1 MGLPFTLYLHHLIWS
16 EGLKVLLLLRS
27 RSDDNS
33 EACRGKQIL
42 CLLRMGAAHNQGYKG
57 ESGGKT
63 EAAQNLFH
71 GFSVFPDW
79 LLGLGLMAVC

>member
-1 MGLPFTLYLHHLIWS
+1 M
-16 EGLKVLLLLRS
+16 LLLLRS
-27 RSDDNS
+27 RSNGDS
-33 EACRGKQIL
+33 EPCRGKQIL

-63 EAAQNLFH
+63 ESAQNLFH

-79 LLGLGLMAVC
+79 LLGLGLMALC

>member
-63 EAAQNLFH
+63 EQNLFH
-71 GFSVFPDW
+71 SLSVFPDW
-79 LLGLGLMAVC
+79 LLGLGLMAVY